1 MKVFQSSSFGKKVN
15 KFKQKEKQ
23 ELDKAVKEIIKD
35 PSIGT
40 EKKGDLKG
48 IFVHKFKI
56 SRNEFLLSYR
66 IVGEVI
72 ELITIGLHENYYR
85 DLKSYLNNR

>member
-1 MKVFQSSSFGKKVN
+1 LVEGTMKVFQSSSFGKKVK

-23 ELDKAVKEIIKD
+23 ELDKTVREIIKN

-56 SRNEFLLSYR
+56 SRNEFILSYR
-66 IVGEVI
+66 IVGEDI
-72 ELITIGLHENYYR
+72 ELITIGAIILRELAANH
-85 DLKSYLNNR
+85 